1 MKEQRY
7 IIGKSPMP
15 EWCVGKLMQYR
26 KADGSTGFEL
36 HFESF
41 GIHKTVELAAGD
53 QLIKTGNRIEFK
65 RRVKTD

>member
-1 MKEQRY
+1 MKVQTY
-7 IIGKSPMP
+7 IIGKTPMP
-15 EWCVGKLMQYR
+15 EWCKGNLLQFR
-26 KADGSTGFEL
+26 KTDGSTGFEW

-41 GIHKTVELAAGD
+41 GIHKTVELKAGD